1 MEFGKVSKVDEVDFS
16 LPPDDPM
23 TDDLFRE
30 LATRNEAPVQLH
42 VGCTQWGNKD
52 WIGKV
57 YPKGTKDKDFLAHYV
72 QQFNAIEL
80 NALFYNLQPKS
91 VIERWASLAGSE
103 FRFCPKFLNTI
114 SHTKQ
119 LQHTEQE
126 TALFIDHMQSFGSR
140 LGHSFLQLSDGFGP
154 DRAAVLQEYIRQLPT
169 DFRTCIELRQ
179 QNWFA
184 GSKNTSS
191 IPDKTGQNELHER
204 KRNGM
209 ETEIPPSSAIQ
220 REWESRLPAVQQT
233 WELFRQLGIGT
244 VITDSS
250 GRRDVIHMRLTAPVA
265 FIRFV
270 ANNGHPTDFLRID
283 AWAERLKTWIDK
295 GLHEIYFIVHSHN
308 EIHAPELV
316 HYTIE
321 EFNKKCGTTL
331 KPPRLLKDNESKN
344 LTLF

>member
-1 MEFGKVSKVDEVDFS
+1 MEFGKVSKVEDVDFS

-23 TDDLFRE
+23 TDDLFKDWTVRKE
-30 LATRNEAPVQLH
+30 EPIQLH

-72 QQFNAIEL
+72 RQFNCIEL

-91 VIERWASLAGSE
+91 VIERWSSLAGSE

-119 LQHTEQE
+119 LQNAQEE

-154 DRAAVLQEYIRQLPT
+154 DRAAILQHYIRQLPAY
-169 DFRTCIELRQ
+169 FHTCVELRQ

-184 GSKNTSS
+184 GPTS
-191 IPDKTGQNELHER
+191 D
-204 KRNGM
+204 
-209 ETEIPPSSAIQ
+209 IQ
-220 REWESRLPAVQQT
+220 RGWEKYLPAVQET
-233 WELFRQLGIGT
+233 WDLFRELGIGT

-250 GRRDVIHMRLTAPVA
+250 GRRDVIHMKLTAPVA

-283 AWAERLKTWIDK
+283 AWAERLKTWIGK
-295 GLHEIYFIVHSHN
+295 GLREIYFIVHSHN
-308 EIHAPELV
+308 ELHAPELV
-316 HYTIE
+316 FYTVE
-321 EFNKKCGTTL
+321 QFNKKCGTDL
-331 KPPRLLKDNESKN
+331 KPPKLLKDNESKN